1 MRINSPFR
9 DYYDS
14 SVGFGIDNTV
24 VFNRTRRELD
34 YYAKSG
40 DDAQVVADIEKSLR
54 RFEDLKGDITRRSS
68 KVCSIYIGFCGKVY
82 QGLLTHIDTKTGNL
96 HQTQYRDIV
105 MTDCLMWRLKDV
117 PERLLDIELVQRF
130 LRDGSLKTIKDWFD
144 DKHIRSF
151 DDVDLFTKHQMA
163 TFVYSPGRA
172 IINPCLKDFEFQR
185 VVGAVEA
192 FQEISM
198 FISGVLG
205 APSSPMI
212 ELQDKDRIVAHGF
225 DEHSFRQGVHPRKSR
240 KD

>member
-24 VFNRTRRELD
+24 VFNRTRRDLD
-34 YYAKSG
+34 FYAKQG
-40 DDAQVVADIEKSLR
+40 ADAQVVSDIEKALR

-82 QGLLTHIDTKTGNL
+82 QGLLTYIDPKTGNL
-96 HQTQYRDIV
+96 HGSQYRDLV
-105 MTDCLMWRLKDV
+105 MTEALMWRLKDV
-117 PERLLDIELVQRF
+117 PEPLLEIELVLRS

-144 DKHIRSF
+144 DKHIRCF
-151 DDVDLFTKHQMA
+151 EDVDLFTKHQMV
-163 TFVYSPGRA
+163 TFIYSPGRA

-185 VVGAVEA
+185 LVGAVEA
-192 FQEISM
+192 FQEVSM

-212 ELQDKDRIVAHGF
+212 ELRDKDRIVAHGF
-225 DEHSFRQGVHPRKSR
+225 DEHSFRQGEHPRKS
-240 KD
+240 KKP